1 VAQVPV
7 GDAFSV
13 RQADQIRHAI
23 ASARA
28 ETGLAFSVYIGPT
41 EGDVRNYAL
50 RLHAL
55 SGADGA
61 VAVLTLIDPEVRR
74 VEVVTGNQASRWL
87 DDRSAA
93 LASLSMA
100 TSFAGGDLVGGIV
113 NGLRMMTSA
122 AARPRALHEPD

>member
-1 VAQVPV
+1 MPV
-7 GDAFSV
+7 GDAFST

-41 EGDVRNYAL
+41 DGDVRKYAL
-50 RLHAL
+50 QLHAL
-55 SGADGA
+55 SGDDGA
-61 VAVLTLIDPEVRR
+61 LGVLTLIDPELRR
-74 VEVVTGNQASRWL
+74 VEIVTGNQACRRL

-122 AARPRALHEPD
+122 AARPRVQHEHELN